1 MPASATGCGWV
12 PGSDVM
18 TIGSPRNG
26 AAFAAAANFEENSP
40 KETCCDRSRIR
51 LNSAMSQNAVVPPLP
66 STTS

>member
-1 MPASATGCGWV
+1 VITV
-12 PGSDVM
+12 
-18 TIGSPRNG
+18 GSPRNG

-51 LNSAMSQNAVVPPLP
+51 LTRAMSQNAVVPPLP